1 MKSKHLAKAD
11 FLRRLRELATELY
24 DLGDFT
30 SKDPDREIISAKI
43 QGFADAGQTVEVV
56 TSQEIQ
62 QVIDKVHLA
71 KFGEERE
78 ARRARVL
85 EEQAKG
91 AAGSED
97 SSEDVTDWDKYD
109 SPPKIG
115 DDRKQS
121 SKIVQLL
128 QHREG

>member
-62 QVIDKVHLA
+62 QVIDKAHLA

-109 SPPKIG
+109 SPAK
-115 DDRKQS
+115 DR
-121 SKIVQLL
+121 
-128 QHREG
+128 RR

>member
-62 QVIDKVHLA
+62 QVIDKAHLA

-85 EEQAKG
+85 EELAKNRSDD
-91 AAGSED
+91 GSVAE
-97 SSEDVTDWDKYD
+97 ETDWDKYD
-109 SPPKIG
+109 SPAR
-115 DDRKQS
+115 DRKQ
-121 SKIVQLL
+121 
-128 QHREG
+128 